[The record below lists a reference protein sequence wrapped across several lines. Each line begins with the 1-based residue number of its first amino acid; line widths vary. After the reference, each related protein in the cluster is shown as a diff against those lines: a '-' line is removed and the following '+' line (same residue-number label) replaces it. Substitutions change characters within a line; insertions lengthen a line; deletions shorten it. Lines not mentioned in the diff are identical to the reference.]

1 MQLLRSAAGGI
12 RVQPQPRQRRR
23 LVMNWYPQPI
33 GELDSPRVRRLTDSC
48 GAEGAGV
55 WLAAKCELY
64 RAAAA
69 EGLELTFDELSRAV
83 SRDLGISRKKSQS
96 VLETAAKCGVFEVKN
111 DEKRTVS
118 GYGFQ
123 QEVERYNSISYQRK
137 RAANARWWNDK
148 V

>member
-1 MQLLRSAAGGI
+1 MMS
-12 RVQPQPRQRRR
+12 
-23 LVMNWYPQPI
+23 WYPQPI

-64 RAAAA
+64 RAAA
-69 EGLELTFDELSRAV
+69 EGLQLTFDELSRAV

-123 QEVERYNSISYQRK
+123 QEVERYNSISDQRK

>member
-1 MQLLRSAAGGI
+1 M
-12 RVQPQPRQRRR
+12 
-23 LVMNWYPQPI
+23 
-33 GELDSPRVRRLTDSC
+33 RRLTDSY

-64 RAAAA
+64 RAAA
-69 EGLELTFDELSRAV
+69 EGIQLTLDELSRAV

-123 QEVERYNSISYQRK
+123 QEVERYNSISDQRK

>member
-1 MQLLRSAAGGI
+1 
-12 RVQPQPRQRRR
+12 
-23 LVMNWYPQPI
+23 MNWYPQPI

-55 WLAAKCELY
+55 WLAAKCEL
-64 RAAAA
+64 
-69 EGLELTFDELSRAV
+69 SRAV

-111 DEKRTVS
+111 DENRTVS

-123 QEVERYNSISYQRK
+123 QEVERYNSISDQRK